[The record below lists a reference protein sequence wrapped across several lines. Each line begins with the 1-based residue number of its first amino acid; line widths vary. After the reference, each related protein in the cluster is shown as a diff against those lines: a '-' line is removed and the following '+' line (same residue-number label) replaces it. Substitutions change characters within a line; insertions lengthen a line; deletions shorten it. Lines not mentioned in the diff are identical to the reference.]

1 MKRRELRVVRG
12 EERFALSIGVLV
24 EALQTAGVP
33 TDDAI
38 AMVAEVEGRLRA
50 RSDPQVE
57 LAELTDMLAD
67 LVRERQGE
75 ETARRLAQQTPPFV
89 PLTVLPS
96 ESTSAAGVGSDR
108 AKRFSRRTLVSSLE
122 KLGLGFKEANAVAAS
137 VEQGIRAGGIEHIE
151 QDDLARRVA
160 MALEA
165 RYGRDLRLRYEA
177 QTFRAFELSVVSD
190 RSSLPF
196 SRGIL
201 AQSLLAIGLG
211 PDLSHNLARRAE
223 EALYALDVTEVS
235 SDVVRESVSGLLRQE
250 AGEEFAQRYALM
262 REARH
267 SEKPIFILIG
277 GAPGVGKSAVAAEVG
292 YRLGIPRVVSTDSVR
307 QALRSLIGPELSPV
321 LHASTFSAWRAEL
334 LPFERSSARPRRNR
348 VLRGYLAQVHQLGP
362 AITGIIERNTTEA
375 TSLVMEGSHLVPGVA
390 PRKEFPDATVIP
402 LMLYLSDQLD
412 HRKHFDIREGKAH
425 SRQADTYL
433 EHFEEIRTM
442 QDFLRERAELEGVPV
457 IEASDFERAIER
469 CIDRVL
475 DMLLL
480 EHLRR
485 ESAVLQQAAR

>member
-1 MKRRELRVVRG
+1 MRRRDLRVARG
-12 EERFALSIGVLV
+12 DERYALSIGVLV
-24 EALQTAGVP
+24 ESLQSAGVP

-38 AMVAEVEGRLRA
+38 ALVAEVEGQLRA
-50 RSDPQVE
+50 REEPQVE
-57 LAELTDMLAD
+57 LVELTALLTG

-75 ETARRLAQQTPPFV
+75 ETALRLAQQTPPFV
-89 PLTVLPS
+89 PLTV
-96 ESTSAAGVGSDR
+96 EAASNGQPGQGR
-108 AKRFSRRTLVSSLE
+108 GKRFSRRTLVTSLE

-137 VEQGIRAGGIEHIE
+137 VEQGIRAGGIERIA

-177 QTFRAFELSVVSD
+177 QTFRAFELTVVD
-190 RSSLPF
+190 ERSSLPF

-211 PDLSHNLARRAE
+211 PDLSHNLAKRAE
-223 EALYALDVTEVS
+223 EALYALDVTEVYS
-235 SDVVRESVSGLLRQE
+235 HTVRDEVSKLLRQE

-277 GAPGVGKSAVAAEVG
+277 GAPGVGKSAIAAEVG

-321 LHASTFSAWRAEL
+321 LHASTFTAWRAEL
-334 LPFERSSARPRRNR
+334 LPFERTSARPKRNR
-348 VLRGYLAQVHQLGP
+348 VLRGYLAQVYQLGP

-375 TSLVMEGSHLVPGVA
+375 TSLVMEGSHLVPGIA
-390 PRKEFPDATVIP
+390 PRKEFPDATVVP
-402 LMLYLSDQLD
+402 LMLYLGDQLD
-412 HRKHFDIREGKAH
+412 HREHFDIRERKAH
-425 SRQADTYL
+425 SREAHTYL
-433 EHFEEIRTM
+433 AHFDEIRMM
-442 QDFLRERAELEGVPV
+442 QEFLRERAEHEGVPV
-457 IEASDFERAIER
+457 IDASDSERAVER

-475 DMLLL
+475 DLLLL
-480 EHLRR
+480 ERLRR
-485 ESAVLQQAAR
+485 EALAVGS